1 MTAVPSGSDYNAQV
15 ERAKRQKYVED
26 MSRVLGQNVANAN
39 AQIERMAQGAE
50 ESEPARAAI
59 MRVLAQRVNDSCDP

>member
-1 MTAVPSGSDYNAQV
+1 
-15 ERAKRQKYVED
+15 

-50 ESEPARAAI
+50 EAEPARAAI